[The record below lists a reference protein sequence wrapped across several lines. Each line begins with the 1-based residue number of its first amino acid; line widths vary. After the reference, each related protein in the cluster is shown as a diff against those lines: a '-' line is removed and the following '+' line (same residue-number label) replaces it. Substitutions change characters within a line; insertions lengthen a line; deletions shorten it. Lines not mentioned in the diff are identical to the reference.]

1 MSRFLKEDGLKGS
14 CEEGEP
20 VGKRALVMSSVRNS
34 SDWRTSDGSW
44 IVFTGVLGDEKKLNR
59 DVPEL
64 AVVLLGV
71 VLIEELNSSVG
82 GVGRLFA
89 SFPAGRSGL
98 VEREEDIVGA
108 EFRLSRSETGR
119 PSCTGAEDPVN
130 HDASPPRDLSVTLI
144 FPSLSP
150 VRVGMKFASSSSR
163 FFSLAGLCAF
173 RSGEFGFVR
182 DVKGRREGSSAV
194 KER

>member
-1 MSRFLKEDGLKGS
+1 MKEDGLNGS

-34 SDWRTSDGSW
+34 SDWMRSDGSW
-44 IVFTGVLGDEKKLNR
+44 IVFWTGVFGDEKKLNR

-71 VLIEELNSSVG
+71 VLVEELDSSVG
-82 GVGRLFA
+82 SVGRRFA
-89 SFPAGRSGL
+89 SFAAGRSGL
-98 VEREEDIVGA
+98 VEREEDIVGV
-108 EFRLSRSETGR
+108 ELRLSWSENGR

-130 HDASPPRDLSVTLI
+130 HDASPPRDLSATLI

-150 VRVGMKFASSSSR
+150 VRVGMKPSSSSSR
-163 FFSLAGLCAF
+163 FFSLVGLCDF
-173 RSGEFGFVR
+173 RSGEREFVR
-182 DVKGRREGSSAV
+182 DVNGRSEGRSAV
-194 KER
+194 RDR